1 MELNIFESI
10 LNGELRPWEIDA
22 KDSQGFTN
30 LIEKVIFD
38 SPNTNLEL
46 FYHLEVL
53 IGKYPIL
60 SKQFSKEKPN
70 QILKLHNHFYQ
81 LVLPKYQIPIE
92 HFYYLVIYNESIRV
106 FNSYLLEAGKW
117 TEREQ
122 INFEVNKVLE
132 KIKVLADQVVTQQ
145 FSRNYDRWHE
155 GYDLSSFVLFSL
167 KRALIVLYFEV
178 QERHFNCLN
187 QTVDQVFFHL
197 HYVREHYHKLKP
209 IKPDWAYYEFHLSV
223 IQSENRF
230 PKDKV
235 HELLKQINESSFEKS
250 EILQAAF
257 ENLLFFN
264 LYDIK
269 VSNQSIEELTEVE
282 FTKQYFEKT
291 KLKILKPLYKLQFG
305 QDRFDVIMKLL
316 DDLSYIQT
324 ESNNKFSITQK
335 LNYYLLEQKAIY
347 SNRFSEKFP
356 VSDNKKDRQKIYKT
370 SAYSF
375 GFKGD
380 IDKLKKIISELCRN
394 IDLLNTIKT
403 EPKELIDALT
413 AKDLIGNTF
422 KIYINCETGQFR
434 HIVDCFKPY
443 FKNFKLST
451 IEKSGIFISKN
462 GVPITAQNLSA
473 SKIESPKE
481 KPKIDE
487 IFKGMQ

>member
-187 QTVDQVFFHL
+187 QTVDQDFFHG
-197 HYVREHYHKLKP
+197 
-209 IKPDWAYYEFHLSV
+209 I
-223 IQSENRF
+223 
-230 PKDKV
+230 
-235 HELLKQINESSFEKS
+235 
-250 EILQAAF
+250 EI
-257 ENLLFFN
+257 
-264 LYDIK
+264 
-269 VSNQSIEELTEVE
+269 
-282 FTKQYFEKT
+282 
-291 KLKILKPLYKLQFG
+291 
-305 QDRFDVIMKLL
+305 
-316 DDLSYIQT
+316 
-324 ESNNKFSITQK
+324 
-335 LNYYLLEQKAIY
+335 
-347 SNRFSEKFP
+347 
-356 VSDNKKDRQKIYKT
+356 
-370 SAYSF
+370 
-375 GFKGD
+375 
-380 IDKLKKIISELCRN
+380 
-394 IDLLNTIKT
+394 
-403 EPKELIDALT
+403 
-413 AKDLIGNTF
+413 
-422 KIYINCETGQFR
+422 
-434 HIVDCFKPY
+434 
-443 FKNFKLST
+443 
-451 IEKSGIFISKN
+451 
-462 GVPITAQNLSA
+462 
-473 SKIESPKE
+473 
-481 KPKIDE
+481 
-487 IFKGMQ
+487 